1 MIILQLCAMVLDYVS
16 ISYSKEISR
25 TKIPATVNMVFVSA
39 ICLIYTPVSFQP
51 ELYEVTAFFSVH
63 FPFMFSVLKKCLTL
77 LFLEHST
84 SFSKQISRKVQGPSQ
99 MGPQT
104 QTAAS
109 PGVWKFS
116 LGPPTHTSSRQT
128 WESTDVCDNIPSS
141 DQLLPLSVTTFGVV
155 ISYCHWL

>member
-1 MIILQLCAMVLDYVS
+1 MSQFLKAKKSVVLQ
-16 ISYSKEISR
+16 
-25 TKIPATVNMVFVSA
+25 IPAKVNMVFVSA
-39 ICLIYTPVSFQP
+39 ICLIYIPVSFQP

-84 SFSKQISRKVQGPSQ
+84 SFSKQISRKVQGTSQ

-109 PGVWKFS
+109 PGVWYFS
-116 LGPPTHTSSRQT
+116 LGPPTHTYSRRT
-128 WESTDVCDNIPSS
+128 LSTDVCDNIPSS
-141 DQLLPLSVTTFGVV
+141 DQLLPLSMTTFPVV
-155 ISYCHWL
+155 ISSGHCL